1 MRDVTTFISDVFCLS
16 GSGPCLVI
24 RSRYINQIHG
34 AACGGGH
41 LLFHAVT
48 RKHWTS
54 IGIGIGKAEK
64 CTNWES
70 KKWMTMKF
78 DSRRFLLVIQRPLVS
93 TDWMVKVENP
103 QSFCHLISYRNRIF
117 VSKSLLLPLPRQSP
131 TQWNCRICVLF
142 GFIHFKSRDFPVC
155 HLHYWHSNSE
165 RAKFFSHFL
174 LHLVKEIILST
185 ETESQILIRWPR
197 RWGILCSH
205 LGCWV
210 AMTNIW
216 SKLNMAINNIS
227 NKPLTHK
234 HCRMSIWLN
243 WKCCV
248 PNMLRN

>member
-1 MRDVTTFISDVFCLS
+1 MRDVTTFISDVFCVS

-41 LLFHAVT
+41 LLFHALT

-54 IGIGIGKAEK
+54 IEIGIGKAEK

-117 VSKSLLLPLPRQSP
+117 VSKSLLSPLPSQSP
-131 TQWNCRICVLF
+131 TQLNCRICVCLVSF
-142 GFIHFKSRDFPVC
+142 NSRDFPGC

-185 ETESQILIRWPR
+185 ETGSQILIRWPR
-197 RWGILCSH
+197 RWGILCSQ
-205 LGCWV
+205 LGCGTVGSLGWPWPTSGLNSTWQLTTFQINLWP
-210 AMTNIW
+210 TNIVVC
-216 SKLNMAINNIS
+216 LYD
-227 NKPLTHK
+227 
-234 HCRMSIWLN
+234 
-243 WKCCV
+243 
-248 PNMLRN
+248 

>member
-41 LLFHAVT
+41 LLFHALI

-64 CTNWES
+64 CTNWEL

-131 TQWNCRICVLF
+131 TQLSSTSWIDGFVFCVWFHSLHGIF
-142 GFIHFKSRDFPVC
+142 QFATFIIDIVTVPVKGQ
-155 HLHYWHSNSE
+155 NS
-165 RAKFFSHFL
+165 FL
-174 LHLVKEIILST
+174 TSSFILSK
-185 ETESQILIRWPR
+185 R
-197 RWGILCSH
+197 
-205 LGCWV
+205 
-210 AMTNIW
+210 
-216 SKLNMAINNIS
+216 
-227 NKPLTHK
+227 
-234 HCRMSIWLN
+234 
-243 WKCCV
+243 
-248 PNMLRN
+248 

>member
-1 MRDVTTFISDVFCLS
+1 MRASKCYAVQIIQCMARSDIYEGRYDFYLCSVLCVWIWS
-16 GSGPCLVI
+16 CLVI

-34 AACGGGH
+34 ASCGGGH

-131 TQWNCRICVLF
+131 TQLSSTSWIAGFVFCVWFHSLHGIF
-142 GFIHFKSRDFPVC
+142 QFATFIIDIVTVKGQ
-155 HLHYWHSNSE
+155 NS
-165 RAKFFSHFL
+165 FL
-174 LHLVKEIILST
+174 TSSFILSK
-185 ETESQILIRWPR
+185 R
-197 RWGILCSH
+197 
-205 LGCWV
+205 
-210 AMTNIW
+210 
-216 SKLNMAINNIS
+216 
-227 NKPLTHK
+227 
-234 HCRMSIWLN
+234 
-243 WKCCV
+243 
-248 PNMLRN
+248 